1 MQAMVLEKPGSP
13 LVLKNVPTPR
23 PGKGQVLVKILACGV
38 CRTDLHIVDG
48 ELSSP
53 KLPLIPGHEVIGTVI
68 ETGRDTTLL
77 KPGNTVGISWLGYA
91 CGRCRYCL
99 KGKENLCQESL
110 FTGYTLDGGYA
121 EYMTA
126 SEQFCFP
133 IREDQAN
140 ISGAPLLCAGLIGYR
155 SYSMTGPDVTHLGIY
170 GFGAAAHILI
180 QLAIAQGRKVYAF
193 TREGDRETQLFA
205 LSLGACWAGDS
216 SQAPPVKLDAAIIF
230 APAGDLVPAALKHT
244 DKGGIVVCGGIHMSD
259 IPSFPY
265 NILWGERTLRSVANL
280 TRTDGHEFL
289 RLATETGIRTHP
301 QVFPLHLA
309 NEALQYL
316 RAGKIN
322 GAAVLTPF

>member
-289 RLATETGIRTHP
+289 RLATETGIKTHP

>member
-1 MQAMVLEKPGSP
+1 MQAMLFEKPGSS
-13 LVLKNVPTPR
+13 LVLKTVPTPR
-23 PGKGQVLVKILACGV
+23 PGAGQVLIKILACGV

-68 ETGRDTTLL
+68 ETGQDATLF
-77 KPGNTVGISWLGYA
+77 KPGNTVGVSWLGYT
-91 CGRCRYCL
+91 CGKCGYCL
-99 KGKENLCQESL
+99 RGKENLCQESL

-126 SEQFCFP
+126 NEQFCFP
-133 IREDQAN
+133 IQENLAN
-140 ISGAPLLCAGLIGYR
+140 VSGAPLLCAGLIGYR
-155 SYSMTGPDVTHLGIY
+155 SYTMTGPDVTHLGIY
-170 GFGAAAHILI
+170 GFGAAAHILV
-180 QLAIAQGRKVYAF
+180 QLAVTQGKKVYAF
-193 TREGDRETQLFA
+193 TKEADFDAQLFA
-205 LSLGACWAGDS
+205 LSLGACWAGGS
-216 SQAPPVKLDAAIIF
+216 SQSPPVKLDAAIIF
-230 APAGDLVPAALKHT
+230 APAGELVPAALRNT
-244 DKGGIVVCGGIHMSD
+244 GKGGVVVCGGIHMSD

-265 NILWGERTLRSVANL
+265 NILWGERSLRSVANL

-289 RLATETGIRTHP
+289 RLAAETGIKTHP